1 MFDICIYIPK
11 IFIYMVNIFFNEKQ
25 KFFFSIIASWVMRV
39 ITKTQDRMGLTGIG
53 QGPVPGLSICT
64 IGSRVPA
71 SPIRSR
77 VPDPGF

>member
-1 MFDICIYIPK
+1 
-11 IFIYMVNIFFNEKQ
+11 
-25 KFFFSIIASWVMRV
+25 MRV